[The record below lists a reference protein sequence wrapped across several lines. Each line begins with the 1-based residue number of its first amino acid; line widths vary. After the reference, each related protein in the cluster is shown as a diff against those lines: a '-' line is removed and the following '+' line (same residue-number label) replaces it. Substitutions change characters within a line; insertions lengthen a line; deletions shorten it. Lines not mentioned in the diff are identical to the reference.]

1 MRGSG
6 QHTPGGGDRID
17 VAQARRI
24 AVPGWL
30 NARTVLGLLL
40 FSIAFLGAQRLIADA
55 RATVPVLVAARDLPS
70 DYALSAGDFVR
81 AEVAL
86 PPELTSRYALASR
99 DLDGVALIRPVAE
112 GEMIALSWVATS
124 RYVGAGRAMTIPIT
138 AEHAVGGDLRSGDR
152 VDVLATFDSG
162 DVRAR
167 TVAVVEGVEIVSPV
181 EAGGLVTG
189 EASVIGV
196 TVAVTSQQAAELTFA
211 IRSAD
216 LDVVRVEGAAGTRVD
231 TVTARDFP

>member
-1 MRGSG
+1 M
-6 QHTPGGGDRID
+6 PAGGGPVE

-30 NARTVLGLLL
+30 NVRTVLGLLL
-40 FSIAFLGAQRLIADA
+40 FSIAFVGAQRLIADA

-70 DYALSAGDFVR
+70 DYALTSADFVR

-99 DLDGVALIRPVAE
+99 NLDGVALTRPVAE
-112 GEMIALSWVATS
+112 GEMIALSWVAS
-124 RYVGAGRAMTIPIT
+124 GRYVGEGRAMTIPIT

-152 VDVLATFDSG
+152 VDILATFDGG

-167 TVAVVEGVEIVSPV
+167 TVAVAEGVEIVSSV

-196 TVAVTSQQAAELTFA
+196 TVAVTPQQAAELTFA
-211 IRSAD
+211 IRSAE
-216 LDVVRVEGAAGTRVD
+216 LDVVRVEGPAGTAVD